1 MTYASKRTRAR
12 NVETGLTEAQ
22 DAGAVFMFDADWM
35 NAQYN
40 TTGEALRA
48 NPRTYRDTRYEG
60 DGLYLVGREDEPY
73 DFTEIALATDR
84 EVTIPAGKWKAMD
97 TGEMWDVQMAD
108 EATAGKFWTAGGFEQ
123 EIDGTPIPEAA
134 SAVNQAFDDFVESL
148 TVDERAFLAEQLE
161 GNFDD
166 LKTWNET
173 TRYGGDGSDD
183 PGAILGD
190 ILADEKAGTDYG
202 DDTFNSIARKFEQ
215 YLMGDHANA
224 VRLFANRAGGTRN
237 VHRTIDDAIRE
248 RIGLSNLN
256 IKVDGVIGHSAID
269 PLAGKS
275 ALNNIVREGFE
286 FRGLG
291 NWENI
296 GDQGWSPFIES
307 FDDLRERMIDEIAAQ
322 LHRPENVDFVKRAEQ
337 MINLKDGSPVARPPA
352 DGVTRIYTPVVP
364 ADSSIID
371 DILVSLDEGSDA
383 LRGASVSASRVF
395 RNLPTSDDPVW
406 EAISHVEAMA
416 LADDVNGDR
425 WDAIRGELLRRFENG
440 PTENPWEDM
449 ADLIEEA
456 EALLSMRPPVKGMTG
471 TPVNSYAEKAR
482 RVLARNVATRYADPV
497 IDAMTEEQRIE
508 LVGRMLRLYDE
519 SKAQYGLGM
528 SQALEGMA
536 FDDPRIAKWLSS
548 LMGNGM
554 DEAPLRVGQLEIPR
568 SSLINNQGYPK
579 TGVRLGGTFGD
590 AGREWQF
597 DARYANRAAPVEAPA
612 FHHVPYE
619 YTDESGLVSKG
630 TDVVVG
636 RSVEEAYRDWAE
648 QIADTVLTSHRRGVR
663 EKQVFKGQRQ
673 PERQIARRVGDKFE
687 ELGEGE
693 VVNGVEDFY
702 AVKDGKVTDPIQF
715 GDNRFFDHVV
725 DSQEDDLM
733 WNILGPMIRDHYEA
747 EAGMSRKV
755 ARTFKEHKGMFGRNK
770 PQPLH
775 ESLTTD
781 QEVRMTRSRV
791 DDVHNEEGAMLPNV
805 AIVQGYDMLHD
816 TVWDRIVRYGF
827 DKVIGPAIDSI
838 VRKPMAFHY
847 FAAAYKQQKRMFGFL
862 LDRDLFE
869 VSFANEFAPFLD
881 AMRSEAG
888 GLDNVIDQV
897 RLVAKEGWGVE
908 LDNVDDVRRWVIS
921 ASEDSDSWR
930 ESLDAVQK
938 QARQRAINAS
948 VKRGRGPMNAEGQP
962 EWGLVTAID
971 DVRDNVNR
979 QAVLMSLRSDGI
991 GARTDAEALVKA
1003 YHEAVPEHLWDEGHD
1018 AVTGYL
1024 RDTDLPSEVTPDQW
1038 RVLKQ
1043 ARANMAHALN
1053 TAEETATLR
1062 AIENVIPYLD
1072 SHEQRSLLAEYG
1084 RNFVPFWYAEENFL
1098 KRWART
1104 FALGQFGVPGVNA
1117 TIPSGGLDTLR
1128 RAQLTYM
1135 GIKSAGAIRTD
1146 ANGEDWVVYPGSS
1159 LLTEAVSKIL
1169 PGDTMPIGVLY
1180 AASTDSLLPGLTD
1193 ENHISPSPFVAMP
1206 AHFVAHIFPDARP
1219 VKDALLGPIGSQRSI
1234 ISQFVPSAGQNFWNA
1249 LFQDED
1255 SSVRY
1260 ASAMNAAIAYAE
1272 AEGNGLPDS
1281 ASAAQVDE
1289 YLDRIRNHA
1298 RIIMVSQAIAG
1309 FVVPGSPR
1317 PIATGA
1323 EGFDA
1328 LTGLNVIDPEEI
1340 TSESYRKYI
1349 QELGIE
1355 DGTAAFLRAFPNAD
1369 LEDVINPLAFTSSAT
1384 ESVSRAPLPATEQGV
1399 SWYEDNKAWIDA
1411 SPEAG
1416 AWFIPQDGQG
1426 EFEYAAYRQQLV
1438 NGLRKRRTPQ
1448 EFIHAIKYRTAAEEY
1463 FRRKDQIDVALEQV
1477 GDNRD
1482 AAKAL
1487 NSTWDSWQKPFL
1499 KAHPIFAEE
1508 LAIGTARV
1516 RRSRTVEQMRY
1527 AANDPAAP
1535 DSPYLGAIRE
1545 IVKAYDSFNAAAKAL
1560 RTRND
1565 ADSREMV
1572 RGLKGAFSDWGE
1584 AWALSNPGL
1593 ERLWT
1598 SVYRLEARIE

>member
-1 MTYASKRTRAR
+1 MLYATDRAATNR
-12 NVETGLTEAQ
+12 GRLDT
-22 DAGAVFMFDADWM
+22 GAVIEVDADWV
-35 NAQYN
+35 NSQFN
-40 TTGEALRA
+40 TTMDSVRA
-48 NPRTYRDTRYEG
+48 NPRNYQNARYEG
-60 DGLYLVGREDEPY
+60 PGPYLIGPMDQTDY
-73 DFTEIALATDR
+73 TEVALALEDI
-84 EVTIPAGKWKAMD
+84 EFTIPAGRWQTQDTEAMRAL
-97 TGEMWDVQMAD
+97 Q
-108 EATAGKFWTAGGFEQ
+108 
-123 EIDGTPIPEAA
+123 A
-134 SAVNQAFDDFVESL
+134 SAPPSDERFGGQYVSEINGRDVEIVVPELDQRINTFVESL
-148 TVDERAFLAEQLE
+148 TEDERAFLVEQFNGNLE
-161 GNFDD
+161 D
-166 LKTWNET
+166 LREFSGVVWTDN
-173 TRYGGDGSDD
+173 DVAH

-190 ILADEKAGTDYG
+190 VIGNDSIKNDWGDE
-202 DDTFNSIARKFEQ
+202 TFNAI
-215 YLMGDHANA
+215 MGKLEDALGAGGQDDLFSLVDNFGAEWGNAANA
-224 VRLFANRAGGTRN
+224 
-237 VHRTIDDAIRE
+237 IDDMFRE
-248 RIGLSNLN
+248 RLGLSELTQRL
-256 IKVDGVIGHSAID
+256 DPLRSHGAID
-269 PLAGKS
+269 PLKDRS
-275 ALNNIVREGFE
+275 RVNALLTEGWTVR
-286 FRGLG
+286 
-291 NWENI
+291 NQ
-296 GDQGWSPFIES
+296 GDWDILAESSGWSPFIES
-307 FDDLRERMIDEIAAQ
+307 FDNLRERMINEIAAR

-337 MINLKDGSPVARPPA
+337 MINLADGSPVARPPA
-352 DGVTRIYTPVVP
+352 DGITRIYTPVVP
-364 ADSSIID
+364 ADSARVD
-371 DILVSLDEGSDA
+371 DVLGSVDDGSDA
-383 LRGASVSASRVF
+383 LRAASTQASRTL
-395 RNLPTSDDPVW
+395 RNLPTSDDPLV
-406 EAISHVEAMA
+406 ELFTTIEAMT
-416 LADDVNGDR
+416 LADDVNADR
-425 WDAIRGELLRRFENG
+425 WDAIRREMLDRFPNG
-440 PTENPWEDM
+440 FMPNHPVSDVMDIAEQ
-449 ADLIEEA
+449 A
-456 EALLSMRPPVKGMTG
+456 EALLSQGG
-471 TPVNSYAEKAR
+471 TYADKAR
-482 RVLARNVATRYADPV
+482 RLLATNVANRYADPV

-548 LMGNGM
+548 LMGNGI

-597 DARYANRAAPVEAPA
+597 DARYANRATPVEAPA

-673 PERQIARRVGDKFE
+673 PERQIARRVGDQFE

-702 AVKDGKVTDPIQF
+702 AVKDGKVTDPIQY

-755 ARTFKEHKGMFGRNK
+755 ARTFKERKGMFGRTK

-775 ESLTTD
+775 EPLTAD

-816 TVWDRIVRYGF
+816 TVWDRMVRFGF

-869 VSFANEFAPFLD
+869 VAFASEFAPFLD

-962 EWGLVTAID
+962 EWGLVDAID

-991 GARTDAEALVKA
+991 GARTDSEALVKA

-1018 AVTGYL
+1018 AVTRYL
-1024 RDTDLPSEVTPDQW
+1024 RDTDLPSEFTPDQW

-1043 ARANMAHALN
+1043 ARSNMAHALN

-1062 AIENVIPYLD
+1062 AIENVIPFLD

-1084 RNFVPFWYAEENFL
+1084 RNFVPFWYAEENFI

-1206 AHFVAHIFPDARP
+1206 AHFVAHIFPDAKP
-1219 VKDALLGPIGSQRSI
+1219 VKDALLGPIGSQRSV
-1234 ISQFVPSAGQNFWNA
+1234 ISQFVPSAAQNFWNA

-1272 AEGNGLPDS
+1272 AEGNGLPES

-1323 EGFDA
+1323 EGLDA

-1384 ESVSRAPLPATEQGV
+1384 ESVSRAPLPATEQGI
-1399 SWYEDNKAWIDA
+1399 SWYEDNKSWIDA

-1463 FRRKDQIDVALEQV
+1463 FRRKDQIDLALEQV

-1487 NSTWDSWQKPFL
+1487 NSTWESWQKPFL

-1545 IVKAYDSFNAAAKAL
+1545 IVKAYDSFNSAAKAL

-1572 RGLKGAFSDWGE
+1572 RRLKGAFSDWGE
-1584 AWALSNPGL
+1584 AWALSNPEL